1 MPLSTAPMPRHES
14 SQERSAESTGKS
26 AFYTRSLEGGARRPP
41 LAVCE
46 TTINH
51 QNATVADRPAIE
63 SCRARR
69 LQRLDDH
76 RAARPETEGAA
87 FAVEASPSPAPQRR
101 SKKEKNEKRMVKS
114 TDSSRLVA
122 NGK

>member
-1 MPLSTAPMPRHES
+1 MRV
-14 SQERSAESTGKS
+14 
-26 AFYTRSLEGGARRPP
+26 YTRSLEGGAVGPP
-41 LAVCE
+41 PAVCE

-51 QNATVADRPAIE
+51 QNATVADRPPIE

-69 LQRLDDH
+69 LQCPDDH
-76 RAARPETEGAA
+76 RAARPETEGQRSP
-87 FAVEASPSPAPQRR
+87 VEASPSPAPQRR